1 MTLTLEQASNMF
13 DRAVSER
20 EIMDGVYQDIYR
32 YSMPYRNTMYGNPI
46 DDFSKEI
53 YDSTAVDST
62 ESFANFLHHSMTPPE
77 YRWFE
82 YAAGSDV
89 APMMRE
95 RVQTLLDAVTERFFT
110 LLWSTNF
117 DTEINQSYRD
127 VAAGM
132 GAFAI
137 RDYGKFGSDE
147 APATFVATPPFDIYV
162 LDGREGD
169 LSRVFRRFRVEPDR
183 IKTIWPD
190 AKMEEIDLEKLKNNK
205 GNKGKQEKIE
215 VVECCYYDYDTKKY
229 HYKVFLKQGAK
240 SFIVDDEMIYSSWIV
255 FRWSVVT
262 GEVSG
267 RGPLHN
273 ALADIKTANKVV
285 ELILQ
290 NASISLSGIYTAVD
304 DGVLNPNNIELVP
317 GTIIPVAYNGGNF
330 GKSLDLLE
338 RAGDFDVSQLVL
350 KDLRQSIRRKL
361 LDDDLAPL
369 DDAVR
374 SQHEVALRQQQAAK
388 RAGPNV
394 GRIRTEM
401 IYKTVKEL
409 TVMWQNKGLLP
420 PFQIDGKSI
429 TLRFTSPLAKQQN
442 NEDLGELDSYI
453 ARMNALQPGFAPLTV
468 KPEEYAHFVAEKT
481 GVPMRLI
488 NSKDDLIKAQ
498 QIMGQ
503 KIAEGGPEGQEIVK
517 GFTQ

>member
-1 MTLTLEQASNMF
+1 MTISVQEATRLF
-13 DRAVSER
+13 DTAVTER
-20 EIMDGVYQDIYR
+20 ETLDGVYQDIYK
-32 YSMPYRNTMYGNPI
+32 YAIPYRDTMYGNTKT
-46 DDFSKEI
+46 DYTVTLF
-53 YDSTAVDST
+53 DSTAVDST
-62 ESFANFLHHSMTPPE
+62 ESFANFLHNSMTPPE

-82 YAAGSDV
+82 YSAGTEIP
-89 APMMRE
+89 PMMKE
-95 RVQTLLDAVTERFFT
+95 RVQTLLDAVTERFFS

-127 VAAGM
+127 LAAGM

-147 APATFVATPPFDIYV
+147 SPATFVATPPFDIYV
-162 LDGREGD
+162 LEGREGD
-169 LSRVFRRFRVEPDR
+169 LSKVFRRFLVEEDR

-190 AKMEEIDLEKLKNNK
+190 AVYDVPNVGENR
-205 GNKGKQEKIE
+205 GAKQKKIE
-215 VVECCYYDYDTKKY
+215 VVEMCSYDYDRKKY
-229 HYKVFLKQGAK
+229 MYKVFLAK
-240 SFIVDDEMIYSSWIV
+240 GGDSFIVSDEMDYSSWIV

-317 GTIIPVAYNGGNF
+317 GTIIPVASNGGNM
-330 GKSLDLLE
+330 GRSLDLLP

-374 SQHEVALRQQQAAK
+374 SQHEVALRQQQAST

-394 GRIRTEM
+394 GRVRTEM
-401 IYKTVKEL
+401 IFKTVKEL
-409 TVMWQNKGLLP
+409 TTMWQAKGLLP
-420 PFQIDGKSI
+420 PFQIDGKNI
-429 TLRFTSPLAKQQN
+429 TLRFTSPLAKQQS
-442 NEDLGELDSYI
+442 NEDLLELDSYI
-453 ARMNALQPGFAPLTV
+453 NRMNVLQPGMAPV
-468 KPEEYAHFVAEKT
+468 VIKPEEYAHYVGEKT
-481 GVPMRLI
+481 GIPMKLI
-488 NSKDDLIKAQ
+488 NGKDQLIQAQ

-503 KIAEGGPEGQEIVK
+503 KIAEGGQEGQEIIK
-517 GFTQ
+517 GFTG